1 MQLQTPQRTHRRL
14 GSNASRLV
22 PRMPPLT
29 PLETEQYFEF
39 VCKSDDLPVQFELSD
54 DKIVSNV
61 SVGGPAHMA
70 GVQPGMQLVDFGGV
84 NVEELSRVEVME
96 YMSQT
101 LGTWR
106 MRFRLKV

>member
-1 MQLQTPQRTHRRL
+1 
-14 GSNASRLV
+14 
-22 PRMPPLT
+22 MPPLT

-54 DKIVSNV
+54 DKIVSND